1 MAPVQKSWVCGEWA
15 AVGAAGEDRG
25 EGEGDG
31 GHQTTAERGQSA
43 AGGRGRRVRLR
54 QYWLILPLAGMTHRQ
69 LASLRHGPRL
79 YVLVVGDE
87 GTVCREIE
95 DRRTPSG
102 LDSHP
107 ACMCPGARGR
117 ARRGMRENDTLRS

>member
-1 MAPVQKSWVCGEWA
+1 MRVRATEDIRLPPS
-15 AVGAAGEDRG
+15 VGRALQ
-25 EGEGDG
+25 G
-31 GHQTTAERGQSA
+31 GG
-43 AGGRGRRVRLR
+43 GRRVRLR
-54 QYWLILPLAGMTHRQ
+54 QYWLTLPLAGMTHRQ

-87 GTVCREIE
+87 GTVSREIE

-107 ACMCPGARGR
+107 ACMCPGAGGARSDGEGGR
-117 ARRGMRENDTLRS
+117 TTLSGHNRHPLC